1 MSSAAISRSS
11 VGPESPYLVEQQTIP
26 ALGAMIPDLATVPQ
40 DPEEWK
46 QWRTRVR
53 AYRELR
59 RRQCEN
65 NRKEQKIE
73 MERCADDPAYWII
86 MYTGIF
92 EPRSIDGNP
101 PAWYPWVLFPFQ
113 VGMVRWIE
121 NTMNET
127 ENGRGD
133 GVVEKSRD
141 MGASWIFCA
150 YIAWAFLFQDVF
162 VAGIISRNADQVDKT
177 NSSDTLFFK
186 IKSMLGLVVSVP
198 AHLRL
203 PDWMKPKG
211 LTNDS
216 STLRTI
222 AHPTKQCSILG
233 ETSTSLAGVGGRAT
247 MRVNDEAARFE
258 NFDAAWA
265 NQAATTTHRF
275 ALSSADL
282 KSPGFRELAE
292 LGRAGLSNP
301 YAKAPSYLRLD
312 WWVHPFH
319 TDEWFENERA
329 RAINDPHSFEREY
342 EISYEAG
349 RGEAVYPRIQD
360 AQLGHFPYDPHLGS
374 LYCTI
379 DPGTSD
385 PAAIIWIQDDP
396 KANRYRVVNAFEG
409 HGGEDTGFIASVL
422 TGVYVSGPGGYNY
435 RQYPELAELME
446 WTGNLQVPV
455 IYVGDPYG
463 NHRGGDGKKSF
474 YEGLRDDSEK
484 LTGGAN
490 VVYVRAPTSIE
501 VPGITTRDTRNH
513 LRRKVALN
521 KIIGR
526 LDFNDSKGAASV
538 LTALK
543 ESKYPAR
550 KEGRTYS
557 SEILEPSHDKYS
569 HRRTAMEFFA
579 VNVEVGG
586 GGGSGGMQKSVAPI
600 RRSMGGRTISQRR

>member
-1 MSSAAISRSS
+1 MMNSVTISRHSP
-11 VGPESPYLVEQQTIP
+11 GPQSPYLIEQQTIP
-26 ALGAMIPDLATVPQ
+26 ALGALIPDLAIVPQ
-40 DPEEWK
+40 QADEWK
-46 QWRTRVR
+46 AWRTRVK

-59 RRQCEN
+59 RRQCED

-73 MERCADDPAYWII
+73 MERCAADPAYWVI
-86 MYTGIF
+86 MYTAIF
-92 EPRSIDGNP
+92 EPRTIDNNP
-101 PAWYPWVLFPFQ
+101 PAWYPWILFPFQ
-113 VGMVRWIE
+113 VGMIRWIQD
-121 NTMNET
+121 TMEHM

-150 YIAWAFLFQDVF
+150 YISWAFLYQDVF

-186 IKSMLGLVVSVP
+186 IKSMLGLVLSVP
-198 AHLRL
+198 AQLRL

-258 NFDAAWA
+258 NFDAAWS

-319 TDEWFENERA
+319 TEEWFENEKS
-329 RAINDPHSFEREY
+329 RAINDLHAFEREY

-360 AQLGHFPYDPHLGS
+360 AQLGRFPYDPRLGT
-374 LYCTI
+374 LYCVI
-379 DPGTSD
+379 DPGVRD
-385 PAAIIWIQDDP
+385 PTANIWIQEDP
-396 KANRYRVVNAFEG
+396 KTNRYRVVDGFEG
-409 HGGEDTGFIASVL
+409 MGGEDVDFIASVL
-422 TGVYVSGPGGYNY
+422 VGVPISGPGGFNY
-435 RQYPELAELME
+435 RDYPGLQEIME
-446 WTGNLQVPV
+446 WTGSLQQPV
-455 IYVGDPYG
+455 IYYGDPYG
-463 NHRGGDGKKSF
+463 NHKGGDGKKSF
-474 YEGLRDDSEK
+474 YEGLRDASEK

-490 VVYVRAPTSIE
+490 VIYVKAPTMIE
-501 VPGITTRDTRNH
+501 VPGIVSKDTRNH
-513 LRRKVALN
+513 QRRKVALN
-521 KIIGR
+521 KIINK
-526 LDFNDSKGAASV
+526 LDFNDTRGAASV

-550 KEGRTYS
+550 KDGRTYS
-557 SEILEPSHDKYS
+557 SEILEPAHDKYS
-569 HRRTAMEFFA
+569 HKRSAMEFFA
-579 VNVEVGG
+579 VNVEVGQVG
-586 GGGSGGMQKSVAPI
+586 GVLQKSARPV
-600 RRSMGGRTISQRR
+600 RRTMTGRTIR

>member
-1 MSSAAISRSS
+1 MSSAIAKTGRFSP
-11 VGPESPYLVEQQTIP
+11 GPQSPFLVEQQTIP
-26 ALGAMIPDLATVPQ
+26 ALGALVPELAIVPQ
-40 DPEEWK
+40 DADEWK
-46 QWRTRVR
+46 LWRTRVK

-59 RRQCEN
+59 RRQCED

-73 MERCADDPAYWII
+73 MDRCKDDPAYWII
-86 MYTGIF
+86 MYTAIF

-101 PAWYPWVLFPFQ
+101 PAWYPWILFPFQ
-113 VGMVRWIE
+113 VGMSRWIQATVE
-121 NTMNET
+121 ET
-127 ENGRGD
+127 EGGRGD

-150 YIAWAFLFQDVF
+150 YISWAFLYQDVF

-186 IKSMLGLVVSVP
+186 IKALLGLVLSVP
-198 AHLRL
+198 AGLRL
-203 PDWMKPKG
+203 PEWMKPKG
-211 LTNDS
+211 LNNDS

-292 LGRAGLSNP
+292 LGRAGLANP

-319 TDEWFENERA
+319 TEEWFENEKA
-329 RAINDPHSFEREY
+329 RAINDLHSFEREY

-349 RGEAVYPRIQD
+349 RGGA
-360 AQLGHFPYDPHLGS
+360 
-374 LYCTI
+374 C
-379 DPGTSD
+379 
-385 PAAIIWIQDDP
+385 
-396 KANRYRVVNAFEG
+396 KNA
-409 HGGEDTGFIASVL
+409 
-422 TGVYVSGPGGYNY
+422 
-435 RQYPELAELME
+435 
-446 WTGNLQVPV
+446 
-455 IYVGDPYG
+455 
-463 NHRGGDGKKSF
+463 F

-490 VVYVRAPTSIE
+490 VIYVKAPTSIE
-501 VPGITTRDTRNH
+501 VPGITTKDTRNH

-521 KIIGR
+521 KILGK
-526 LDFNDSKGAASV
+526 LDFNDTKGAASV

-557 SEILEPSHDKYS
+557 SEILEPAHDKYS

-579 VNVEVGG
+579 VNVEPLQ
-586 GGGSGGMQKSVAPI
+586 GSGGGMQRAVPPI
-600 RRSMGGRTISQRR
+600 RRTMGGRTRR